1 MLNYSQFKLGDE
13 FMINFAMLAVD
24 FTGLIVRLQKPHVM
38 VGLILAALGFATVL
52 LARRIA
58 SVARK
63 EEDKTKPIENTNKL
77 YIALKAFGLV
87 MLLVALIIMV
97 FE

>member
-1 MLNYSQFKLGDE
+1 MLKIMLGA
-13 FMINFAMLAVD
+13 ID
-24 FTGLIVRLQKPHVM
+24 FGSFIARIQKPHVM
-38 VGLILAALGFATVL
+38 VGLILAVIGFALIL
-52 LARRIA
+52 LARRLA

-63 EEDKTKPIENTNKL
+63 EELRDLPVENDNKVF
-77 YIALKAFGLV
+77 ITIKAFGLV